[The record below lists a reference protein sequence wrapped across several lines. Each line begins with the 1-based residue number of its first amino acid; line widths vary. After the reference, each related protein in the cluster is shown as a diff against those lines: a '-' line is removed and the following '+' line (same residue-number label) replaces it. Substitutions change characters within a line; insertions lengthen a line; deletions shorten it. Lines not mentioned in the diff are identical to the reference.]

1 MGQSRVGWYGA
12 GMNLLVGILAACLGA
27 TVASFVALVA
37 DRWPRGEDI
46 VATPSHC
53 RACHRRLGP
62 LNLIPLVSYCVQ
74 RGRCSACRA
83 ALPIDLLLAE
93 IAGVAIA
100 LAVAGR
106 TTEVPAA
113 IALGGF
119 GAALLLL
126 ALLDARHLWLPDA
139 ITLPLAL
146 AGLAAGP
153 GALALVPGPLLE
165 ERVAGAVLGFAA
177 LELLR
182 RGYRALRGRE
192 GLGGG
197 DPKLL
202 GAIGAWL
209 GVAALPGVVLGAALC
224 GLGWAGWQAL
234 RGRPAGGEAPIPLG
248 TGLAIAALSWLAV
261 MPV

>member
-1 MGQSRVGWYGA
+1 MGQSRLSWYGA
-12 GMNLLVGILAACLGA
+12 GMNALVWILAASLGA
-27 TVASFVALVA
+27 VVASFVALVA

-53 RACHRRLGP
+53 RACNRRLGP
-62 LNLIPLVSYCVQ
+62 LHLIPLVSFCVQ
-74 RGRCSACRA
+74 RGRCSACKA
-83 ALPIDLLLAE
+83 ALPVDLLLAE
-93 IAGVAIA
+93 LAGVAIG
-100 LAVAGR
+100 LVVAGR
-106 TTEVPAA
+106 TTQVPAA
-113 IALGGF
+113 IVLGGF

-165 ERVAGAVLGFAA
+165 ERVAGAVLGFAS

-182 RGYRALRGRE
+182 RGYRALRRRD

-209 GVAALPGVVLGAALC
+209 GVAALPGVVLGAALF
-224 GLGWAGWQAL
+224 GLGWAGLQAL

-248 TGLAIAALSWLAV
+248 TALAAAALLWLAAT
-261 MPV
+261 PV